1 MKKSGIAQR
10 MQQNHRRFLRPARL
24 NLVSLMDIFTI
35 LVFFLLV
42 NSGDS
47 EILHVNKQVR
57 LPISRV
63 VKSIHPQTRTFSAI
77 VTIQNGAG
85 ELRPGMFAE
94 VRLAGAVEGS
104 GK

>member
-57 LPISRV
+57 LPESVADQPPELMTTVTVSESGISVDGRSVATMTDV
-63 VKSIHPQTRTFSAI
+63 VLSLIHI
-77 VTIQNGAG
+77 
-85 ELRPGMFAE
+85 
-94 VRLAGAVEGS
+94 
-104 GK
+104 